1 LQLKSRC
8 NLRTAFPYIENESV
22 KYHKYPVDRKE
33 FAQMKDGNRGTSCL
47 LWPFVAIWNLVV
59 WLVSLTGR
67 LIAVLL
73 GLVLIIAGVILT
85 LTVVGAV
92 IGIPLAT
99 FGVLLMV
106 RGLW

>member
-1 LQLKSRC
+1 MKAKIMISIIYGREIQL
-8 NLRTAFPYIENESV
+8 
-22 KYHKYPVDRKE
+22 
-33 FAQMKDGNRGTSCL
+33 MKDDKRRTPCL
-47 LWPFVAIWNLVV
+47 LWPFVAIWNLMV
-59 WLVSLTGR
+59 WIVSLTGR
-67 LIAVLL
+67 LIAILL

>member
-1 LQLKSRC
+1 MKLQLDNYFSVNRIDNR
-8 NLRTAFPYIENESV
+8 NLDYRLIDGKEFEKMNES
-22 KYHKYPVDRKE
+22 KR
-33 FAQMKDGNRGTSCL
+33 QTSCL

-59 WLVSLTGR
+59 WIVSLTGR
-67 LIAVLL
+67 LIAVFL

-92 IGIPLAT
+92 VGIPLAT
-99 FGVLLMV
+99 FGILLMV

>member
-1 LQLKSRC
+1 
-8 NLRTAFPYIENESV
+8 
-22 KYHKYPVDRKE
+22 
-33 FAQMKDGNRGTSCL
+33 MKDEKRRISFL

-59 WLVSLTGR
+59 WIVSLTGR
-67 LIAVLL
+67 LIAILL
-73 GLVLIIAGVILT
+73 GLVLIIAGIILT
-85 LTVVGAV
+85 LTVVGAI

>member
-1 LQLKSRC
+1 M
-8 NLRTAFPYIENESV
+8 N
-22 KYHKYPVDRKE
+22 
-33 FAQMKDGNRGTSCL
+33 DGKRQTSCL

-59 WLVSLTGR
+59 WIVNLTGR
-67 LIAVLL
+67 LIAILL
-73 GLVLIIAGVILT
+73 GLVFVIAGVILT

-92 IGIPLAT
+92 IGIPLAS

>member
-1 LQLKSRC
+1 M
-8 NLRTAFPYIENESV
+8 
-22 KYHKYPVDRKE
+22 KE
-33 FAQMKDGNRGTSCL
+33 GKRQSSCL

-59 WLVSLTGR
+59 WIVSLTGR
-67 LIAVLL
+67 LIAVLI
-73 GLVLIIAGVILT
+73 GLVFIVAGIILT

-92 IGIPLAT
+92 LGIPLAL